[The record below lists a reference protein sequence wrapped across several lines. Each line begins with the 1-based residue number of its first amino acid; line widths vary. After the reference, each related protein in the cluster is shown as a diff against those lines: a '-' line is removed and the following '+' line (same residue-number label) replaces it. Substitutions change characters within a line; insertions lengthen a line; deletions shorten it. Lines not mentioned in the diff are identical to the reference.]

1 MCKFALKMERIFI
14 SVILPLRLEWTPCY
28 YISSA
33 LVDDVL
39 AGVRVRVCF
48 AGRIYIGVVDSVGI
62 KPEVDE
68 KKVLPV
74 LSVESALDRISPE
87 EISLWKFVAGYYL
100 CTIGEVYKAAYPA
113 LKTGGEISRM
123 RSAEK
128 AEERRVRDID
138 RKIASLSAKRESI
151 TVRIE
156 RKHVQ
161 IEKARKDSSKSKY
174 LSEIELLEAESIEIG
189 KKISMLAVCR
199 NVVPTTASSYENE
212 TIVVH
217 QDFTLSIAQ
226 SVAVE
231 GIRKCFS
238 ERKPVLLHGITGS
251 GKTEIYI
258 TLAIEAL
265 SRGKN
270 VLYLIPE
277 IAVSRQ
283 LEERL
288 MRIFGSMLFSF
299 HSRETVAKRLDVAS
313 AVRCGRYVVI
323 GTRSSI
329 FLPHHDLGLVIVD
342 EEHDTSYKQDAPA
355 PRYNGRD
362 TALMLAKIYGA
373 DIVLGTAT
381 PSLESLYNC
390 RTGLFGKV
398 DLFERYYGT
407 QDSDVEIIDTI
418 AERRKHG
425 MSGNFSFKLISDIR
439 RTLENKGQILIL
451 RGRRSYAPAVQC
463 SGCGEIKKCPH
474 CNVPLSWHKQEGVL
488 LCHYC
493 GWRMPYTGQCE
504 KCGGVLE
511 PIGSGTQKIEEE
523 ARNLFPNANIE
534 RLDSDTSGR
543 EENIIKDFAHKK
555 IDILI
560 GTQIIAKGFDFG
572 NLSLVAVLQADS
584 LLAQHD
590 FRADERAVQLLEQF
604 RGRSGRRGVKG
615 LFVIQTSQPSH
626 PVYSVFKNSE
636 SVNKEETDV
645 SEKIMKERFE
655 FGYPPFSRIVRIIVK
670 DSNESRL
677 EKLSGEL
684 AMALREGLGIKMTGF
699 IQVGTGAVT
708 VMGPY
713 TPVVDKLSDQYI
725 KHIRVSLKK
734 DSNLVKRKN
743 ELAGIVSKF
752 ESEKAYMGHV
762 AIDVDPI

>member
-1 MCKFALKMERIFI
+1 MCKFALKIELIFI

-217 QDFTLSIAQ
+217 QDFTVRIAQ
-226 SVAVE
+226 GVAVE
-231 GIRKCFS
+231 SIRKCFS

-288 MRIFGSMLFSF
+288 MRIFGSICCPMWTLCGYRNAVIHFS
-299 HSRETVAKRLDVAS
+299 
-313 AVRCGRYVVI
+313 
-323 GTRSSI
+323 
-329 FLPHHDLGLVIVD
+329 
-342 EEHDTSYKQDAPA
+342 PA
-355 PRYNGRD
+355 P
-362 TALMLAKIYGA
+362 
-373 DIVLGTAT
+373 
-381 PSLESLYNC
+381 
-390 RTGLFGKV
+390 
-398 DLFERYYGT
+398 
-407 QDSDVEIIDTI
+407 
-418 AERRKHG
+418 
-425 MSGNFSFKLISDIR
+425 
-439 RTLENKGQILIL
+439 
-451 RGRRSYAPAVQC
+451 
-463 SGCGEIKKCPH
+463 
-474 CNVPLSWHKQEGVL
+474 
-488 LCHYC
+488 
-493 GWRMPYTGQCE
+493 
-504 KCGGVLE
+504 
-511 PIGSGTQKIEEE
+511 
-523 ARNLFPNANIE
+523 
-534 RLDSDTSGR
+534 
-543 EENIIKDFAHKK
+543 
-555 IDILI
+555 
-560 GTQIIAKGFDFG
+560 
-572 NLSLVAVLQADS
+572 
-584 LLAQHD
+584 
-590 FRADERAVQLLEQF
+590 
-604 RGRSGRRGVKG
+604 
-615 LFVIQTSQPSH
+615 
-626 PVYSVFKNSE
+626 
-636 SVNKEETDV
+636 
-645 SEKIMKERFE
+645 
-655 FGYPPFSRIVRIIVK
+655 
-670 DSNESRL
+670 
-677 EKLSGEL
+677 
-684 AMALREGLGIKMTGF
+684 
-699 IQVGTGAVT
+699 
-708 VMGPY
+708 
-713 TPVVDKLSDQYI
+713 
-725 KHIRVSLKK
+725 
-734 DSNLVKRKN
+734 
-743 ELAGIVSKF
+743 
-752 ESEKAYMGHV
+752 
-762 AIDVDPI
+762 